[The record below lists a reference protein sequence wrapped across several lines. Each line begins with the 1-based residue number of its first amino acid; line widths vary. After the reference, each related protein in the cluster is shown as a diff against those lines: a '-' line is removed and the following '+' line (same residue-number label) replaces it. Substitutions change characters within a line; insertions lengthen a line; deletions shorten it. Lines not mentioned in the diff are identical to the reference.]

1 MKLLAPAVLFCC
13 AGLLAQKEPKQNPPF
28 QLPETVSLTPDIVY
42 ARYGARELHLD
53 LYAPKAG
60 KGPFPAVVFI
70 HGGGWESGDK
80 YRFRRQAALV
90 AEKGFVTAC
99 IEYRLSGEAKF
110 PAAVYDSKAAVR
122 WMRANA
128 ARYRIN
134 PDKIGAAGGSAGGH
148 LVTFL
153 GVTPDRPEFEGNGGN
168 AGVSSRVQAVV
179 ALYPVVDFVSFG
191 KRLGK
196 EQNSMSKFLGATYA
210 EKPELWAKASPVTYL
225 SKDSAPTLFMHGT
238 EDQIPIQHSIDM
250 MNHLKAAGVLSEIFV
265 AKGAGHGFAN
275 GPQWFEPSVRRME
288 EFFIKTLK

>member
-1 MKLLAPAVLFCC
+1 MKILALPVLLFSASMF
-13 AGLLAQKEPKQNPPF
+13 AQKTPQENPPF
-28 QLPETVSLTPDIVY
+28 RLPETVSMTPDLVY
-42 ARYGARELHLD
+42 AKYGERELHLD

-60 KGPFPAVVFI
+60 NGPFPAVVFI

-80 YRFRRQAALV
+80 TRFRRQAALL

-99 IEYRLSGEAKF
+99 IAYRLSGEAKF

-128 ARYRIN
+128 KQYRIN

-148 LVTFL
+148 VVAFL
-153 GVTPDRPEFEGNGGN
+153 GVTADMPEFEGDGGN
-168 AGVSSRVQAVV
+168 SGYSSRVQAVA

-191 KRLGK
+191 KLAGSGD
-196 EQNSMSKFLGATYA
+196 NAMTKFLGATYA
-210 EKPELWAKASPVTYL
+210 QKPELWAKASPVTYV
-225 SKDSAPTLFMHGT
+225 SKKSAPTLFMHGT
-238 EDQIPIQHSIDM
+238 EDKIPIQHSIDM
-250 MNHLKAAGVLSEIFV
+250 MKQLKAAGVYSDIFV

-288 EFFIKTLK
+288 EFFTKMLK